1 METINSIGDLR
12 KKLSLERE
20 KGQTIGFVPTMGFF
34 HRGHLELI
42 KKARAE
48 NDLVVV
54 SIFVNPTQFG
64 PNEDYK
70 KYPRNLKKDK
80 KLASQIGVDYIFT
93 PSADE
98 IYPEDFSTYVKVE
111 GMSNLLCGKY
121 RRGHFRGVTTVVAIL
136 FNIVRPDRAYFG
148 AKDYQ
153 QLVIIKK
160 MVKDLNFGIEIREV
174 SIVREK
180 DGLAMSSR
188 NEYLNPEERQV
199 ALVINKAL
207 RETKETFLQGQR
219 HTGVILEKAEKV
231 LNNEPAFKLEYLDI
245 CDAENLENINEISK
259 KAIVAVAGYV
269 GQTRLIDNIILNP

>member
-12 KKLSLERE
+12 KRLSLERE

-80 KLASQIGVDYIFT
+80 KMASQIGVDYIFT

-153 QLVIIKK
+153 QLVIIKR

-174 SIVREK
+174 PIVREK